1 MSREPYYVSPEGL
14 KQLKTK
20 LEEFIQN
27 REIIIDRLREAKEM
41 GDLSENAEYQSAR
54 EAHAMN
60 ETRIEE
66 LEDLLK
72 RATLIKKT
80 KSNSVSVG
88 SRVTVKQGLGKIVFT
103 IVGREES
110 NPSQGLISNESP
122 VGQALLGKKVGDEAT
137 VRNGLG
143 KEITYK
149 IVKVE

>member
-80 KSNSVSVG
+80 KSN
-88 SRVTVKQGLGKIVFT
+88 
-103 IVGREES
+103 
-110 NPSQGLISNESP
+110 
-122 VGQALLGKKVGDEAT
+122 
-137 VRNGLG
+137 
-143 KEITYK
+143 
-149 IVKVE
+149 